1 MPLLQVVCAALY
13 ILRNNLSRLFYYILL
28 GIHSPSLDF
37 IIMLSNP
44 LLIFQGIKGVYAIL
58 KGVIS
63 IYWNIS
69 SGTVLYMGQQ
79 ISKPT
84 RQKISDNNIK
94 GLLQGLSVLS
104 FNLMCYN
111 RNIRCNNKT

>member
-84 RQKISDNNIK
+84 RQKISDNLEYFVWNLYLHGETNIQANQPK
-94 GLLQGLSVLS
+94 
-104 FNLMCYN
+104 
-111 RNIRCNNKT
+111 NKRQ